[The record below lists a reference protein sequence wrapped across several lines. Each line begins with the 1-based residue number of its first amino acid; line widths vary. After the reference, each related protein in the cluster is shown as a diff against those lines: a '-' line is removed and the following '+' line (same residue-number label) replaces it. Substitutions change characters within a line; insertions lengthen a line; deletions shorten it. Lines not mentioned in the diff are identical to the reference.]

1 MLVCLAGIQSNPLAV
16 VVGGTNPYAMPAFS
30 RPSRTITEERS
41 MKQGWKSV
49 PVVLIMSAACF
60 IAPRSVAQTSL
71 VEDLFKGKCSSCHG
85 PDGAGKTTMGTML
98 KIRNLQSEDVQKQ
111 SDADLIRI
119 ITKGKN
125 KMPAFDGK
133 LKKEQ
138 IEQLVGYVRE
148 LGKKH

>member
-1 MLVCLAGIQSNPLAV
+1 MEEK
-16 VVGGTNPYAMPAFS
+16 
-30 RPSRTITEERS
+30 RPMEHS
-41 MKQGWKSV
+41 MKEGWK
-49 PVVLIMSAACF
+49 PVLATLMLLATCF
-60 IAPRSVAQTSL
+60 ISPLLFAQTSPG
-71 VEDLFKGKCSSCHG
+71 EDVFKAKCASCHG

-98 KIRNLQSEDVQKQ
+98 KIRDLGSADVQKQ
-111 SDADLIRI
+111 TDADLNRI

-125 KMPAFDGK
+125 KMPVFDGK

>member
-1 MLVCLAGIQSNPLAV
+1 
-16 VVGGTNPYAMPAFS
+16 
-30 RPSRTITEERS
+30 
-41 MKQGWKSV
+41 MKHSIKRGWKL
-49 PVVLIMSAACF
+49 VLATLILSAASC
-60 IAPRSVAQTSL
+60 IAPRSVAQTSPM
-71 VEDLFKGKCSSCHG
+71 EDLFKGKCASCHG

-98 KIRNLQSEDVQKQ
+98 KIRDLRSEDVQKQ
-111 SDADLIRI
+111 ADADLNRI
-119 ITKGKN
+119 IAKGKN